1 MLHGEAMR
9 VYDAATRVI
18 HRVKAK
24 ANFQLAPMRTLTEP
38 MMRQICC
45 CTLAWFAHQFQAQD
59 MVDRVEAYVPWCQ
72 CHHHYFFSLNR
83 ASKVVEL
90 SVPSADHASFF
101 FHLNQL
107 VSLMVRVISL
117 LVCSTTQQCPSMYGC
132 QIKRPTIRDTPYW
145 ELAMLLLGNTVT
157 AYCQIKSGDDSCFE
171 LISDILS
178 HGGGLLSAC
187 QILQYISFM

>member
-9 VYDAATRVI
+9 VYDVATRVI

-72 CHHHYFFSLNR
+72 CHHHYFF
-83 ASKVVEL
+83 
-90 SVPSADHASFF
+90 PSTGLLKWQNCQSHLRTMHPFF

-117 LVCSTTQQCPSMYGC
+117 LVCSTTQQCSSMYGC
-132 QIKRPTIRDTPYW
+132 QIKRPTVRDTPYW